1 MSPLLIALLGVLL
14 LPLFVGSWRTSLLG
28 LSCQGIL
35 MSWIAFRMGP
45 PPQTASDWLVIA
57 DLVIVR
63 GLFAPLALRAVL
75 LAHKSPARN
84 DVIPPNLLSWT
95 FAFGIVLV
103 AFNFSERLV
112 PMHGEQQ
119 TLLAVATA
127 GLLLGFLVLATQS
140 GPFSQIIGIIRIEN
154 AIALFELGGPHHREA
169 FLIHLA
175 LVAALIASIAFYR
188 WYLQVLNRPAEA
200 AEDSGPSEMPS
211 L

>member
-1 MSPLLIALLGVLL
+1 MSPLLIGLLGVLL

-28 LSCQGIL
+28 LSGQGLL
-35 MSWIAFRMGP
+35 MAWIVYRKGP
-45 PPQTASDWLVIA
+45 PPEDLSDWLTLGE
-57 DLVIVR
+57 LVVLR
-63 GLFAPLALRAVL
+63 GLAAPLLLRQVL

-103 AFNFSERLV
+103 AFNFAERLV
-112 PMHGEQQ
+112 PAHGEQQ

-140 GPFSQIIGIIRIEN
+140 GPFSQIIGVVRIEN
-154 AIALFELGGPHHREA
+154 AIALFELGGPGHHHEA
-169 FLIHLA
+169 LPLHLGQ
-175 LVAALIASIAFYR
+175 VAVLLASLLFYR
-188 WYLQVLNRPAEA
+188 WYLQILNRPADPDVAPPAEA
-200 AEDSGPSEMPS
+200 PS